1 MVEKRTIEK
10 AVNGN
15 QKAERLLYDALC
27 KPLFMLCLRYLK
39 HQEDAE
45 DVLSSALIKVFGS
58 LHKFEYEGDGSLEAW
73 SRKIT
78 VNECLM
84 CLRKQ
89 KRSPMMV
96 EPDENISI
104 VDEGIL
110 DKLSADELF
119 ELILQ
124 LPEGYRTVFNL
135 YEIEGYTHAEISKNL
150 GISLGT
156 SKSQLSKARNYLKKL
171 VTANGWNNAS
181 KII

>member
-1 MVEKRTIEK
+1 MLEKKTIEK
-10 AVNGN
+10 ASKGN
-15 QKAERLLYDALC
+15 LKAERLIYDSIS

-45 DVLSSALIKVFGS
+45 DVLSSALIKVFRS
-58 LHKFEYEGDGSLEAW
+58 LHRFEYKMEGSFEAW
-73 SRKIT
+73 ARKIT

-89 KRSPMMV
+89 MRSPMMV
-96 EPDENISI
+96 EPEEHFQK
-104 VDEGIL
+104 EGEDIL

-119 ELILQ
+119 GLILQ

-135 YEIEGYTHAEISKNL
+135 YEIEGFSHPEISEKL
-150 GISLGT
+150 GISEGT
-156 SKSQLSKARNYLKKL
+156 SKSQLSKAKNYLKKL
-171 VTANGWNNAS
+171 IIANGWNHAS

>member
-1 MVEKRTIEK
+1 MVDRKTIEK
-10 AVNGN
+10 AIKGN
-15 QKAERLLYDALC
+15 QKAERLLYDSLC
-27 KPLFMLCLRYLK
+27 KPLFMMCLRYLK
-39 HQEDAE
+39 NQEDAE
-45 DVLSSALIKVFGS
+45 DVLAGS
-58 LHKFEYEGDGSLEAW
+58 LSKIFHSLPNFTYESVGSLEAW
-73 SRKIT
+73 ARKIT

-104 VDEGIL
+104 DEEGIL

-119 ELILQ
+119 ELILM

-135 YEIEGYTHAEISKNL
+135 YEVEGYTHAEIGHKL
-150 GISLGT
+150 GIGTGT

-171 VTANGWNNAS
+171 IKANGWNHAS